1 MGRVRA
7 IPSSRSFFGDLVIVA
22 FLVCQ
27 ALDGVFTYVGL
38 QLFGSGIEANPLIS
52 AALPYF
58 GGAATLA
65 GAKLLAASLGIA
77 LHLPGVHRVV
87 ALLTA
92 LYFCAALT
100 PWTVLL
106 LAS

>member
-1 MGRVRA
+1 MRGVRA
-7 IPSSRSFFGDLVIVA
+7 VPASRSLFGDIAIVV

-27 ALDGVFTYVGL
+27 GLDGVFTYVGL
-38 QLFGSGIEANPLIS
+38 QAFGPGIEANPLIS

-77 LHLPGVHRVV
+77 LHLTGVHRVV

-92 LYFCAALT
+92 LYLCAALT

>member
-1 MGRVRA
+1 MRGVLA
-7 IPSSRSFFGDLVIVA
+7 VPASRSLFGDLVIVV

-38 QLFGSGIEANPLIS
+38 QSFGPSIEANPLIC

-65 GAKLLAASLGIA
+65 GAKLVAALLGIA
-77 LHLPGVHRVV
+77 LHLTGVHRVV
-87 ALLTA
+87 AALTA
-92 LYFCAALT
+92 LYLCAAVT

-106 LAS
+106 LAR